1 MAFGKGRGWVG
12 GGGLSVRSRP
22 GAGTMHKLH
31 VEDISQ
37 VLAGRVD
44 KVECGPES
52 VHMRNVID
60 QKKRRGRVAPRTAN
74 PAIEPSTI
82 VAADQ
87 PVARSVQ
94 TSHLAPHKENTQ
106 E

>member
-1 MAFGKGRGWVG
+1 M
-12 GGGLSVRSRP
+12 GGGLSARSRP

-60 QKKRRGRVAPRTAN
+60 QKKRRGLSCNRARPIRLLNHQPLLPRISLL
-74 PAIEPSTI
+74 PAQSKQAI
-82 VAADQ
+82 
-87 PVARSVQ
+87 
-94 TSHLAPHKENTQ
+94 
-106 E
+106 

>member
-1 MAFGKGRGWVG
+1 MGVAV
-12 GGGLSVRSRP
+12 GGLSARSRP

-60 QKKRRGRVAPRTAN
+60 QKSGGAELHRARPIQLLNHQPLLLRISLL
-74 PAIEPSTI
+74 PAQSKQAI
-82 VAADQ
+82 
-87 PVARSVQ
+87 
-94 TSHLAPHKENTQ
+94 
-106 E
+106 